1 MFSCFF
7 LAKEYRTFPGKKSF
21 QPAGQ
26 KAKQS
31 SERVFIEG
39 NGGSVECVRNANG
52 KSGIFAAGMDKTN
65 LFKEKTTLARLQY
78 LVWTA
83 ILLISFFAMVSSDG
97 VKRSAASAIINSCF
111 YALIIYGNID
121 FLYPRCYQ
129 KKRYVL
135 YVAGSIL
142 LLLLAGAGKV
152 YLSLVIHSK
161 YFSAPRLLDVGTY
174 VTFFLSGITVFVLSF
189 IFRLAIAYFMMKQAS
204 EEALLQRSQFELKLL
219 RAQVQPHFL
228 FNTLNNMYYE
238 AYLDS
243 PRTAMLI
250 ERLSDIMWY
259 FVDQSIQETV
269 PLATEVQFLDNY
281 IALEKIRI
289 RPEPEIEFERHF
301 DAGISIPPMLLMT
314 FVENIFKHG
323 IDKIGGCN
331 KIRISLIHQNSYLYF
346 STKNTINKHADQT
359 APVGLGLKNLRKRL
373 SILYD
378 ANFEL
383 DTLNDG
389 QYFTAALKIPL
400 HESTV
405 HDS

>member
-1 MFSCFF
+1 MR
-7 LAKEYRTFPGKKSF
+7 AGR
-21 QPAGQ
+21 QPEN
-26 KAKQS
+26 KYF
-31 SERVFIEG
+31 V
-39 NGGSVECVRNANG
+39 V
-52 KSGIFAAGMDKTN
+52 GMDKMKSI
-65 LFKEKTTLARLQY
+65 KEKATLVRLQY
-78 LVWTA
+78 LVWAT

-97 VKRSAASAIINSCF
+97 VQRSAASAIINSCF
-111 YALIIYGNID
+111 YALIIYGNIR

-129 KKRYVL
+129 KRRYVL
-135 YVAGSIL
+135 YIAGSVL

-152 YLSLVIHSK
+152 YLSLATHSK
-161 YFSAPRLLDVGTY
+161 YFSAAPRLLDMGTY

-189 IFRLAIAYFMMKQAS
+189 IFRLAIAYFMIKQES

-243 PRTAMLI
+243 PRTALLI
-250 ERLSDIMWY
+250 ERLSEIMRY
-259 FVDQSIQETV
+259 FVDQSNQETV

-289 RPEPEIEFERHF
+289 RPEPEIGFEKHF
-301 DAGISIPPMLLMT
+301 DPGTPIPPMLLMT

-323 IDKIGGCN
+323 VDKISGCN
-331 KIRISLIHQNSYLYF
+331 KIAISLIQQKGYLYF
-346 STKNTINKHADQT
+346 STKNTINRHAGQKM
-359 APVGLGLKNLRKRL
+359 AGGLGLANLRKRL

-378 ANFEL
+378 DNFEL
-383 DTLNDG
+383 ETVNDG
-389 QYFTAALKIPL
+389 QYFTATLKVPL